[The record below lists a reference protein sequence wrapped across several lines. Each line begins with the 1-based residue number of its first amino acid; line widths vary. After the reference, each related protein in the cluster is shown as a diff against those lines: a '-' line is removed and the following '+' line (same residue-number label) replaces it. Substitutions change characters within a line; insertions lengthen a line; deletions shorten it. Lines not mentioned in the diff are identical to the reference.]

1 MHTRRGTCFSL
12 REFSAK
18 KKPIEITNRKYS
30 RKNMRTVA
38 FSWMDFRMLH
48 VYICTYTHIYIFT
61 PNTTFFRYW
70 FLFILPK
77 VVVHNWNSG
86 FQSITQSST
95 HISINNK
102 SYYNKC
108 NLSCSLFTFPF
119 FNCMFSFFQL
129 CVIDLRWRLQRK
141 TSL

>member
-1 MHTRRGTCFSL
+1 MFLSQGIFCQGKTHWDYKHSGNTQEKTWELWHFVEQTSECYMYIY
-12 REFSAK
+12 AH
-18 KKPIEITNRKYS
+18 I
-30 RKNMRTVA
+30 RT
-38 FSWMDFRMLH
+38 
-48 VYICTYTHIYIFT
+48 YIFT
-61 PNTTFFRYW
+61 PNTTFFHYW

-77 VVVHNWNSG
+77 VAVHNWNSG